1 MNNAPDGDLVARERA
16 AMNPSKI
23 LVRGVN
29 WLGDAVMTTP
39 ALLRLREAHRD
50 AHIAILTDVKLAD
63 LWRNHPAV
71 NSVLSF
77 TKGESAWSIS
87 GRLRREGFH
96 IGLVLPNSF
105 RSALELWLAG
115 IPRRLGYARP
125 WRRLFF
131 TDAIST
137 RPGASTMRKRASSEI
152 HRLIDSKGA
161 RASESAHGSSHQI
174 FDYLHLVGH
183 LGAVA
188 SPLSPFLA
196 VTEDDVKSVHERWQI
211 PRVSTRPLFGL
222 NPGAEYGPAKRWPK
236 ERFIAAA
243 VEIQNRTNCRWL
255 LVGGKSDVPLANEI
269 EAQVTSVRSR
279 EKLDERS
286 SNDLAI
292 LNLAGA
298 TTLRELCALL
308 KICRL
313 LLTNDTGPAHVAAA
327 VGTPVIIPF
336 GSTSPE
342 LTGPGM
348 PGDQGNHFLRSDA
361 ACSPC
366 FLRECPIDFRC
377 MTHISVK
384 EVVETVLKTSHRD

>member
-1 MNNAPDGDLVARERA
+1 MNNAPNGDFAAREPA
-16 AMNPSKI
+16 AMNLSKI

-63 LWRNHPAV
+63 LWHNHPAV

-87 GRLRREGFH
+87 VRLRREGFQ

-125 WRRLFF
+125 WRRWFL

-137 RPGASTMRKRASSEI
+137 RSGASTMRKRSSSEI
-152 HRLIDSKGA
+152 HRLINSRGA
-161 RASESAHGSSHQI
+161 RAPERANGSSHQL

-183 LGAVA
+183 MGGAA
-188 SPLSPFLA
+188 SPVFPFLA
-196 VTEDDVKSVHERWQI
+196 VTEDEVKSVQERWQI
-211 PRVSTRPLFGL
+211 PPVSTRPLFGL

-243 VEIQNRTNCRWL
+243 IEIQKQTNCRWL

-269 EAQVTSVRSR
+269 EAQVASVQSR
-279 EKLDERS
+279 EKHDERS
-286 SNDLAI
+286 SNDSAI

-348 PGDQGNHFLRSDA
+348 PGDQGNHFLRSNA

-377 MTHISVK
+377 MASISVR
-384 EVVETVLKTSHRD
+384 EVVETVLKASHRG